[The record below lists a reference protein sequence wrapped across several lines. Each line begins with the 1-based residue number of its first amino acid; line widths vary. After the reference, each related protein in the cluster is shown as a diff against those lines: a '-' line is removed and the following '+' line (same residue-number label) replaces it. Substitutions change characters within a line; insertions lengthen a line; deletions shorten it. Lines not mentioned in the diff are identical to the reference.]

1 MKFLANLSINFALT
15 KPIAEQLANLDL
27 LMAELATRGISITS
41 ANVSPRSV
49 ASSKPDTIGENESAW
64 LAFSKRGR
72 MNMKD
77 KSLSR
82 EAQAKIYLEEKG
94 LTVPNPD
101 CETIETENTD
111 DESVQD
117 DSDDIDSDSDDID
130 IFIPK
135 L

>member
-1 MKFLANLSINFALT
+1 MIIANLSINFALT

-27 LMAELATRGISITS
+27 LTAELATRGISITS
-41 ANVSPRSV
+41 ASVSARPTVSH
-49 ASSKPDTIGENESAW
+49 KPDTVGENERAW

-82 EAQAKIYLEEKG
+82 ELQAKIYLEEKG

-101 CETIETENTD
+101 CETSEIESQHEN
-111 DESVQD
+111 ESIQD
-117 DSDDIDSDSDDID
+117 DSTDSDDFD
-130 IFIPK
+130 VFIPQGIIP
-135 L
+135 